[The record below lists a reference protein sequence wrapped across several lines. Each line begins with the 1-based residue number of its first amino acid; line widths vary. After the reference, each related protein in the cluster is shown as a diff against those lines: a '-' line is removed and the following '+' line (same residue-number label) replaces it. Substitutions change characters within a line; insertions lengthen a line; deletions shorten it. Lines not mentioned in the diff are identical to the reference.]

1 MPPLLFFVYDVTR
14 KGNLNISVEN
24 NKKYYSNST
33 SSLLCHLLFQI
44 TLLSLPIPFHMY
56 VKIKKNEVNLNY
68 LTVFGKELW
77 GAYLYIYIYIY
88 KIFRNYKKMPKSKDM
103 MSGVNDEFIN

>member
-24 NKKYYSNST
+24 NKKYYSNSI
-33 SSLLCHLLFQI
+33 SSLVCHLLFQL

-77 GAYLYIYIYIY
+77 GACIY
-88 KIFRNYKKMPKSKDM
+88 KIFQNYKKMSKSKEM
-103 MSGVNDEFIN
+103 IYI